1 MNERTRGG
9 ETRARRLLFRSPE
22 RFGRTLLACT
32 ELLISRSA
40 LAPRSSASG
49 SNDDVTDFLSSFAHS
64 ATATGA
70 ATAAAPSERRAPYAD
85 TALRSI
91 AGERCACV
99 SPSVYGGS
107 ESRFGRCAPRAGSPV
122 ARRALARD
130 GDGSARSHRSLL
142 PRNASGVFV
151 SSSRPRCRKSWADDR
166 LKRRILWANRLRW
179 SATNF

>member
-99 SPSVYGGS
+99 SPCVYGGS

-130 GDGSARSHRSLL
+130 GDGSARSHRSAR
-142 PRNASGVFV
+142 RNASG
-151 SSSRPRCRKSWADDR
+151 SSSLGQLDSTEVSKKLGP
-166 LKRRILWANRLRW
+166 LKG
-179 SATNF
+179 